1 MKPRSAPQLFKP
13 AKPDEGPLFFPA
25 FPHLPG
31 WITAAS
37 TATNT
42 PQPEDAAFRSGAALA
57 HLHLVAARPEVPK
70 ALWRARLALLA
81 AQVCATHMG
90 RREGV
95 GGLRDALHFLR
106 PGDHPGPAGEI
117 FRQWSR
123 AVERPVSAEQLGRV
137 LGGLSVG
144 QISASLAVAG
154 GNSGKSLGS
163 NPVGRVAAVIETVLM
178 ASPRAETAALILAD
192 AALAQAMGWAHLVPI
207 LALGLKHQDLRLR
220 QDALRLAC
228 HRAVVTGAAQA
239 ATLAADLAR
248 GAARVQAVMPKL
260 RAKGAGKA
268 IELFLSHDALA
279 PKDLEG
285 GALGAFMSD
294 RAARRLC
301 DRLVSLG
308 AIRELTGRDTFR
320 LYGV

>member
-37 TATNT
+37 T
-42 PQPEDAAFRSGAALA
+42 QHPEDAAFRSGAALA
-57 HLHLVAARPEVPK
+57 HLHLVAARPEVPS

-81 AQVCATHMG
+81 AQICATHMG

-123 AVERPVSAEQLGRV
+123 AVERPVSVEQLGRV

-144 QISASLAVAG
+144 QIASSLAVTGA
-154 GNSGKSLGS
+154 NAGS

-178 ASPRAETAALILAD
+178 ASARAETVALILAD

-248 GAARVQAVMPKL
+248 GAARVQAVTPKL

-268 IELFLSHDALA
+268 VELFLSHDALA

-285 GALGAFMSD
+285 EALGAFMSD

-301 DRLVSLG
+301 ERLVSLG